1 MGKIFYFMGKSA
13 SGKDTI
19 YKEMQKCFPQL
30 GTVVLYTTRP
40 RRDGEENGREYFFV
54 GKETLET
61 LEEAGKVIECRTY
74 HTVCGDWDYFT
85 VDDGQINLE
94 KESCLMMGTLVSYR
108 KMRDYFGAEQ
118 VIPFYIEVEDGERL
132 FRAVQRERGQ
142 KEPRYAEVCRRFLA
156 DSRDFSEENLTE
168 SGIRE
173 RYENQNLAECLDKIS
188 EKIQSFFPRP

>member
-1 MGKIFYFMGKSA
+1 
-13 SGKDTI
+13 
-19 YKEMQKCFPQL
+19 MQKRFPQL

-54 GKETLET
+54 WKETLET

-156 DSRDFSEENLTE
+156 ASRDFSEENLTE

>member
-19 YKEMQKCFPQL
+19 YKEMQKRFPQL

-108 KMRDYFGAEQ
+108 KMRD
-118 VIPFYIEVEDGERL
+118 
-132 FRAVQRERGQ
+132 
-142 KEPRYAEVCRRFLA
+142 
-156 DSRDFSEENLTE
+156 
-168 SGIRE
+168 
-173 RYENQNLAECLDKIS
+173 
-188 EKIQSFFPRP
+188 

>member
-1 MGKIFYFMGKSA
+1 M
-13 SGKDTI
+13 
-19 YKEMQKCFPQL
+19 
-30 GTVVLYTTRP
+30 
-40 RRDGEENGREYFFV
+40 
-54 GKETLET
+54 
-61 LEEAGKVIECRTY
+61 
-74 HTVCGDWDYFT
+74 
-85 VDDGQINLE
+85 
-94 KESCLMMGTLVSYR
+94 
-108 KMRDYFGAEQ
+108 
-118 VIPFYIEVEDGERL
+118 IPFYIEVEDGERL

>member
-19 YKEMQKCFPQL
+19 YKEMQKRFPQL

-108 KMRDYFGAEQ
+108 KMRNYFGAEQ
-118 VIPFYIEVEDGERL
+118 VIPFYIEVEDGVRL
-132 FRAVQRERGQ
+132 LRALERERRQ
-142 KEPRYAEVCRRFLA
+142 AVPLYAEMCRRFLA
-156 DSRDFSEENLTE
+156 DAEDFSEDNLRRA
-168 SGIRE
+168 GIAR
-173 RYENQNLAECLDKIS
+173 RFQNEDLEDCIEDIEQFMFS
-188 EKIQSFFPRP
+188 